1 MNKVLS
7 QRIAFIIIAI
17 CLFFGPMLEKPGFL
31 RYVVLAGAILYLSF
45 GWFFPLIKDG
55 KNYLTN
61 EIAGFIYS
69 TVFIANFLEQIT
81 MPGARYFTY
90 YGYLLS
96 LALMIFMI
104 VKRKEVRRDM
114 LIQSI
119 VLFMLA
125 PVPMFVHPVLR

>member
-1 MNKVLS
+1 MKKDLS
-7 QRIAFIIIAI
+7 QKTAFIIIAI
-17 CLFFGPMLEKPGFL
+17 CLFMGPIVEKPGFL
-31 RYVVLAGAILYLSF
+31 KYVVLAGAFLYLSF

-69 TVFIANFLEQIT
+69 TVFIANFLEQT
-81 MPGARYFTY
+81 SMPGARYFTY

-96 LALMIFMI
+96 FALMIFMI

-125 PVPMFVHPVLR
+125 PVPMFVNPALR